1 MTGSEA
7 KGFVQGKL
15 DCMNKCGVFNKEDNI
30 SDDDCDNC
38 EYCYSQGNFGEQ
50 KEAFQ
55 MAIQA
60 LEKQI
65 PKKVDKTEITLSK
78 IKFTTELKQLVH
90 QKCVEINHY
99 VSGCNS
105 PFSYLQIAYVQES
118 LREIENTLN
127 IKIKE

>member
-1 MTGSEA
+1 MTESEA
-7 KGFVQGKL
+7 KGFIQGKIN
-15 DCMNKCGVFNKEDNI
+15 CMNKCGVFNKEDNI
-30 SDDDCDNC
+30 SDNDCDNC
-38 EYCYSQGNFGEQ
+38 EYCYSQGNFGKQ

-55 MAIQA
+55 MALQA

-78 IKFTTELKQLVH
+78 IKFATELKQLVH

-99 VSGCNS
+99 VTGCNS

-118 LREIENTLN
+118 LRDIENTLN